1 MKIAVTGANSS
12 VGQNLLAQI
21 VAQDEISVVAGVRS
35 ERAKA
40 SLPSSPRIEPR
51 IISYEDSEGLAD
63 LFTAVDCVVHLAG
76 ILIENRHASY
86 ASANV
91 AATAAVV
98 QAAKYSA
105 VKHLVFISV
114 IGADANA
121 ANAYFRSKGCAEKLV
136 AESGIS
142 ASIIRTPILLGPDTA
157 GAKAL
162 LGAASQTSIRV
173 LGGGHYL
180 MRPLDVDDLGV
191 AILRCCESQSA
202 GTTSHELAG
211 PETISYR
218 ELIARTA
225 KLLGREIQVGYMP
238 IWLAKLGAAIGSTL
252 RGGGI
257 TATVIDVITKDEVI
271 QTNADSALGISLT
284 ALQSTLEKITN
295 EKRSS

>member
-12 VGQNLLAQI
+12 VGQHLLAKI
-21 VAQDEISVVAGVRS
+21 TTQDEISVIAGVRS

-40 SLPSSPRIEPR
+40 SLPISPRIEPR
-51 IISYEDSEGLAD
+51 IISYEDSEGLAS
-63 LFTAVDCVVHLAG
+63 LFAAVDCVVHLAG
-76 ILIENRHASY
+76 ILIENRQTSY

-98 QAAKYSA
+98 QAVKHSA

-136 AESGIS
+136 VESGIS
-142 ASIIRTPILLGPDTA
+142 ASIIRTPILLGRGTA

-162 LGAASQTSIRV
+162 LGAASQTKIKI
-173 LGGGHYL
+173 LDGGNYF
-180 MRPLDVDDLGV
+180 MRPLDIDDLGV

-218 ELIARTA
+218 ELVERTA
-225 KLLGREIQVGYMP
+225 KLLDREIKIAFMP
-238 IWLAKLGAAIGSTL
+238 IWLAKFGARISSIL
-252 RGGGI
+252 KGGGI
-257 TATVIDVITKDEVI
+257 SATVIDVITQDEVVK
-271 QTNADSALGISLT
+271 TNADSVLGISLT
-284 ALQSTLEKITN
+284 PLQSTLEKITN

>member
-12 VGQNLLAQI
+12 VGQHLLAKI
-21 VAQDEISVVAGVRS
+21 TTQDEISVIAGVRS

-40 SLPSSPRIEPR
+40 SLPISPRIEPR
-51 IISYEDSEGLAD
+51 IISYEDSEGLAS
-63 LFTAVDCVVHLAG
+63 LFAAVDCVVHLAG
-76 ILIENRHASY
+76 ILIENRQTSY

-98 QAAKYSA
+98 QAVKHSA

-114 IGADANA
+114 IGADATA
-121 ANAYFRSKGCAEKLV
+121 DNAYFRSKGCAEKLV
-136 AESGIS
+136 VESGIS
-142 ASIIRTPILLGPDTA
+142 ASIIRTPILLGRGTA

-162 LGAASQTSIRV
+162 LGAASQTKIKI
-173 LGGGHYL
+173 LDGGNYF
-180 MRPLDVDDLGV
+180 MRPLDIDDLGV

-225 KLLGREIQVGYMP
+225 KLLGREIQVGSMP
-238 IWLAKLGAAIGSTL
+238 MWLAKLGATIGSTL
-252 RGGGI
+252 KGGGI
-257 TATVIDVITKDEVI
+257 SATVIDVITQDEVVK
-271 QTNADSALGISLT
+271 TNADSVLGISLT
-284 ALQSTLEKITN
+284 PLQSTLEKITN

>member
-12 VGQNLLAQI
+12 VGQHLLGKIA
-21 VAQDEISVVAGVRS
+21 AQDEISVIAGVRS

-51 IISYEDSEGLAD
+51 IISYKDSEGLAS
-63 LFTAVDCVVHLAG
+63 LFAAVDCVVHLAG
-76 ILIENRHASY
+76 ILIENRRTSY

-98 QAAKYSA
+98 QAAKLSA

-121 ANAYFRSKGCAEKLV
+121 ANAYFGSKGCAEKLV
-136 AESGIS
+136 VESGIS

-157 GAKAL
+157 GTKAL

-180 MRPLDVDDLGV
+180 MRPLDIDDLGV

-225 KLLGREIQVGYMP
+225 KLLGREIQVGSMP

-252 RGGGI
+252 KGGGI
-257 TATVIDVITKDEVI
+257 TATVIDVITKDEVVK
-271 QTNADSALGISLT
+271 TNADTVLGISLT
-284 ALQSTLEKITN
+284 PLQSTLEKITN

>member
-12 VGQNLLAQI
+12 VGQHLLAKI
-21 VAQDEISVVAGVRS
+21 TTQDEISVIAGVRS

-40 SLPSSPRIEPR
+40 SLPISPRIEPR
-51 IISYEDSEGLAD
+51 IISYEDSEGLAS
-63 LFTAVDCVVHLAG
+63 LFAAVDCVVHLAG
-76 ILIENRHASY
+76 ILIENRQTSY

-98 QAAKYSA
+98 QAVKHSA

-136 AESGIS
+136 VESGIS
-142 ASIIRTPILLGPDTA
+142 ASIIRTPILLGRGTA
-157 GAKAL
+157 GAKAR
-162 LGAASQTSIRV
+162 LGAAAQTKIKI
-173 LGGGHYL
+173 LDGGNYF
-180 MRPLDVDDLGV
+180 MRPLDIDDLGV

-225 KLLGREIQVGYMP
+225 KLLGREIQVGSMP
-238 IWLAKLGAAIGSTL
+238 MWLAKLGATIGSTL
-252 RGGGI
+252 KGGGI
-257 TATVIDVITKDEVI
+257 SATVIDVITQDEVVK
-271 QTNADSALGISLT
+271 TNADSVLGISLT
-284 ALQSTLEKITN
+284 PLQSTLEKITN

>member
-21 VAQDEISVVAGVRS
+21 TTQDKITVVAGVRS
-35 ERAKA
+35 EQAKA
-40 SLPSSPRIEPR
+40 SLPHSPRIETR
-51 IISYEDSEGLAD
+51 IISYDDSAGLAK
-63 LFTAVDCVVHLAG
+63 LFTSVDSVVHLAG
-76 ILIENRHASY
+76 TLMENRQTSY

-98 QAAKYSA
+98 QAAKHSA

-136 AESGIS
+136 VESGIS

-180 MRPLDVDDLGV
+180 MRPLDIDDLGV

-225 KLLGREIQVGYMP
+225 KLLGREIQVGSMP
-238 IWLAKLGAAIGSTL
+238 MWLAKLGATIGSTL
-252 RGGGI
+252 KGGGI
-257 TATVIDVITKDEVI
+257 SATVIDVITQDEVVK
-271 QTNADSALGISLT
+271 TNADSVLGISLT
-284 ALQSTLEKITN
+284 PLQSTLEKITN